1 MGFFNKYSH
10 TMKLKNLREYQL
22 GDVVKFNQEL
32 NPVLWEKNETLRPE
46 VRDTLLQI
54 AEDFQEFLGVNGY
67 ELDDIT
73 ISGSNAAYTYTENS
87 DIDLHLVADMSKSK
101 KSEIYRELFDAK
113 KYQYNDL
120 HDYRIGP
127 HEVEVYVH
135 DADQEHISQG
145 IYSILNNDW
154 VSVPTRR
161 QIEID
166 DMSVSSKFEDVKNRI
181 KTAID
186 SGDLEHM
193 NRLAKKIGEMRKS
206 GLSKTG
212 EFGPENLAF
221 KILRNTGWLE
231 QLKLA
236 RNDAKDAKLSI
247 QEEDNKKHV
256 EEHIN
261 DFINFCINWL
271 NLGNA
276 PKIDTV
282 HNLNWSIDNKTFGQY
297 NSRDDLITVN
307 IGGRHPVD
315 AMRTIAHELVHY
327 AQNRESPL
335 PPEAGKTGSRWEND
349 ANSTAGQIMRDY
361 VDVNPAAFAN
371 NLNEA
376 SGYIAKNS
384 KEAKDPRYSHGLTV
398 DIKPGEIQR
407 QAAKLG
413 LSTDSAGVPPLLG
426 KKKNKKKSNLKENL
440 RADVPNEDYNWEQ
453 DKGYDF
459 KNPLPIIDN
468 PDVWDDIDEIESVYY
483 TELKRQLGNK
493 YNTMTIRDR
502 GRALRQLA
510 NVESVPI
517 SKIVS
522 TEKWLDSDKINTI
535 RAGNNS
541 NPSSELPVLFQIG
554 NKFIASDGNHRI
566 VALTLNG
573 EKTIQASVFTADTRI
588 KNKRKSDLKENLKVD
603 VPNDEWLNKKIRKAK
618 EEGRDDFGVPYTG
631 TITAYFP
638 DTVKLPVDLLK
649 KLPGMR
655 REQKNVRREDLE
667 KIMQVMKGTGKLPL
681 TPSGKEYA
689 PFVQV
694 AWNGEAW
701 VNEGNHRIMAADA
714 LGWKYLP
721 VELRYYDGGERIESG
736 VLYPQKL
743 GLNENFT
750 GKKNK

>member
-1 MGFFNKYSH
+1 
-10 TMKLKNLREYQL
+10 MKLKSLKEYHL

-32 NPVLWEKNETLRPE
+32 NPALWEKNERLRPK

-120 HDYRIGP
+120 HDYKIGS
-127 HEVEVYVH
+127 HEVEVYVQ

-145 IYSILNNDW
+145 IYSILNDEW

-193 NRLAKKIGEMRKS
+193 NRIAKKIGEMRRS

-212 EFGPENLAF
+212 EFGPENLSF

-231 QLKLA
+231 KLKDA
-236 RNDAKDAKLSI
+236 RNDAKDRKLSI
-247 QEEDNKKHV
+247 QEEANKKHV
-256 EEHIN
+256 EENIR
-261 DFINFCINWL
+261 DFIDFCIRWL
-271 NLGNA
+271 NLDNT

-282 HNLNWSIDNKTFGQY
+282 HDAKWSADKGTFGQF
-297 NSRDDLITVN
+297 NSRDGQITVS

-327 AQNRESPL
+327 AQNEQQSL
-335 PPEAGKTGSRWEND
+335 PPGAGETGSRWEND
-349 ANSTAGQIMRDY
+349 ANATAGQIMRDY
-361 VDVNPAAFAN
+361 VDVNPNAFSD
-371 NLNEA
+371 NLTEA
-376 SGYIAKNS
+376 SGYIPKNN
-384 KEAKDPRYSHGLTV
+384 KEASDPRFSHGLTV

-413 LSTDSAGVPPLLG
+413 LTTDSAGVPPLLG
-426 KKKNKKKSNLKENL
+426 KKKNKRKSNLKENL
-440 RADVPNEDYNWEQ
+440 R
-453 DKGYDF
+453 
-459 KNPLPIIDN
+459 
-468 PDVWDDIDEIESVYY
+468 
-483 TELKRQLGNK
+483 
-493 YNTMTIRDR
+493 
-502 GRALRQLA
+502 
-510 NVESVPI
+510 
-517 SKIVS
+517 
-522 TEKWLDSDKINTI
+522 
-535 RAGNNS
+535 
-541 NPSSELPVLFQIG
+541 
-554 NKFIASDGNHRI
+554 
-566 VALTLNG
+566 
-573 EKTIQASVFTADTRI
+573 
-588 KNKRKSDLKENLKVD
+588 VD

-618 EEGRDDFGVPYTG
+618 EEGRDNFGAPYTG

-638 DTVKLPVDLLK
+638 GTVKLPVDLLK
-649 KLPGMR
+649 RLPGMR
-655 REQKNVRREDLE
+655 GEQKNVRREDLE
-667 KIMQVMKGTGKLPL
+667 KIMQVMKDTGKLPL
-681 TPSGKEYA
+681 TAFGREYA

-714 LGWKYLP
+714 LGWEYLP
-721 VELRYYDGGERIESG
+721 VELRYYDGGERVESG

-743 GLNENFT
+743 GLNENLVD
-750 GKKNK
+750 GVK

>member
-1 MGFFNKYSH
+1 
-10 TMKLKNLREYQL
+10 MKLKNLREYQL

-127 HEVEVYVH
+127 HEVEVYVQ

-186 SGDLEHM
+186 SDDLEHM

-271 NLGNA
+271 SLDNFPQIN
-276 PKIDTV
+276 TV
-282 HNLNWSIDNKTFGQY
+282 HNINWSIDNKTFGQY

-327 AQNRESPL
+327 AQNRENPL

-413 LSTDSAGVPPLLG
+413 LTTDSAGVPPLLG
-426 KKKNKKKSNLKENL
+426 KKKNKRKSNLKENL
-440 RADVPNEDYNWEQ
+440 R
-453 DKGYDF
+453 
-459 KNPLPIIDN
+459 
-468 PDVWDDIDEIESVYY
+468 
-483 TELKRQLGNK
+483 
-493 YNTMTIRDR
+493 
-502 GRALRQLA
+502 
-510 NVESVPI
+510 
-517 SKIVS
+517 
-522 TEKWLDSDKINTI
+522 
-535 RAGNNS
+535 
-541 NPSSELPVLFQIG
+541 
-554 NKFIASDGNHRI
+554 
-566 VALTLNG
+566 
-573 EKTIQASVFTADTRI
+573 
-588 KNKRKSDLKENLKVD
+588 VD
-603 VPNDEWLNKKIRKAK
+603 VPSDEWLNKKIRKAK

-655 REQKNVRREDLE
+655 GEQKNVRREDLE
-667 KIMQVMKGTGKLPL
+667 KIMQVMKDTGKLPL

-689 PFVQV
+689 PFIQV

-743 GLNENFT
+743 GLNENLAD
-750 GKKNK
+750 GVR